1 MSIIMYILKLFLL
14 PATIFRSLM
23 ILISMAWSIILVT
36 CIVLVGLYWDEIK
49 KMSNNVIDGIDTI
62 KNTVNNINTKIKD
75 IETKI
80 ELL

>member
-1 MSIIMYILKLFLL
+1 MYILKLFLL

>member
-1 MSIIMYILKLFLL
+1 
-14 PATIFRSLM
+14 
-23 ILISMAWSIILVT
+23 MAWSIILVT